1 MASRLV
7 VFLLF
12 CPLFLWTQ
20 GVYLEKAIS
29 AEDHKRKAPLMEA
42 LSYQCAGVSIKVKVG
57 KDGVVKCGNQTFES
71 LYLKPLEQRVA
82 GNGGNV
88 YEGRTEEFFLFVKA
102 DGDSMQVLQQMQS
115 LCASY
120 AGILSG
126 LENGQRKRK
135 AVRIVLSGDV
145 PVRQIALSENRY
157 FHVDEDL
164 ERPDGRW
171 NGNQIATASLSFGKL
186 YNWNGEGNMPNM
198 QYMGIMG
205 QVKNGHKAG
214 RLVLLRQ
221 IPESLN
227 ALSIL
232 DGTGADFLEV
242 EDLKLFSTYRKN
254 KKAY

>member
-1 MASRLV
+1 MAARLV
-7 VFLLF
+7 LLLVMW
-12 CPLFLWTQ
+12 PLFSWAQ

-29 AEDHKRKAPLMEA
+29 AEDHKRKSPLTEA
-42 LSYQCAGVSIKVKVG
+42 LTFQCAGVALKVKVG
-57 KDGVVKCGNQTFES
+57 KDGIIRCGNQTFEN

-88 YEGRTEEFFLFVKA
+88 YEGRTEEFFLFVNV
-102 DGDSMQVLQQMQS
+102 DGDSIQVWQQMQT
-115 LCASY
+115 LCAAY
-120 AGILSG
+120 AGMLSG
-126 LENGQRKRK
+126 IENGQRKRK

-145 PVRQIALSENRY
+145 PARQIALSENRY
-157 FHVDEDL
+157 LHVDENL
-164 ERPDGRW
+164 EKPDARW

-227 ALSIL
+227 AFSIL

-254 KKAY
+254 KKTY